1 MVTVTKFAESLKH
14 WSKCFRDGTLHDE
27 CSEEIACLLE
37 DHAYEIIKNIK
48 EKNND

>member
-1 MVTVTKFAESLKH
+1 MVTLTNFAESLTH
-14 WSKCFRDGTLHDE
+14 WAKCFRDGTLHDK

-37 DHAYEIIKNIK
+37 DHAYEIIKTIE